1 MAKKVCLQKA
11 YGRKELTTN
20 SYWRFVF
27 FSFFALMTMKRAITP
42 HNKYNFKKKNL
53 MRRTTTTTTTTTTTS
68 TTTKAIAI
76 AKSLLEHIIQK
87 RATQTKGNIGNIGT
101 MSCLCANV

>member
-1 MAKKVCLQKA
+1 
-11 YGRKELTTN
+11 
-20 SYWRFVF
+20 
-27 FSFFALMTMKRAITP
+27 
-42 HNKYNFKKKNL
+42 